1 MEKSISRS
9 ESEDESDSESD
20 SGAEEQLR
28 VRFSVKLSRSL
39 GFTLEWQVLRW
50 HLKED
55 GEVWVAGQ
63 RGQLLEWTTLWMARD
78 LADPKPFPQL
88 LQLNGRVAPC
98 VKVWSLRWSALRN
111 FLPHWRQGKGRSS
124 VWVLSWICRL

>member
-1 MEKSISRS
+1 MRITKTVKQPKTCVRNRQNFIGITALKDYYIYVNYIRSSSILNPFLGTEERDFFAEEKSISRS

-55 GEVWVAGQ
+55 GEV
-63 RGQLLEWTTLWMARD
+63 
-78 LADPKPFPQL
+78 
-88 LQLNGRVAPC
+88 
-98 VKVWSLRWSALRN
+98 
-111 FLPHWRQGKGRSS
+111 
-124 VWVLSWICRL
+124 